1 MTVIWCMVPE
11 IWIATN
17 RIFCHFVPFFPLL
30 PSNKPKNQNFEK
42 LKETPRYIIILHM
55 YTVNDNH
62 MMYSSWDMERHGQNF
77 LSFWTIFCPF
87 TSLKTW
93 KIKVL
98 KKWKKSLEVLS
109 FYTSVPTIMI
119 ICYTVPEMW
128 CVTDVIIFSFW
139 ANFCPFT
146 PNLPKKWTLKK
157 KKKKKPPGDIILLK
171 YTKNHD
177 HMVYCSWDMVCD
189 GCNYFS
195 FWAIFCPFTPL
206 TAKKKSK
213 FQKKWKKCLDI
224 SSFCT
229 NVPKIMIRWC
239 TVPEIWC
246 VTDRRTDRWKK

>member
-30 PSNKPKNQNFEK
+30 PPNKPKNQNFEK

-146 PNLPKKWTLKK
+146 PNLPKKWKLKK
-157 KKKKKPPGDIILLK
+157 KKR
-171 YTKNHD
+171 KNHREI
-177 HMVYCSWDMVCD
+177 
-189 GCNYFS
+189 S
-195 FWAIFCPFTPL
+195 FY
-206 TAKKKSK
+206 
-213 FQKKWKKCLDI
+213 
-224 SSFCT
+224 SSI
-229 NVPKIMIRWC
+229 PKIMIIWY

-246 VTDRRTDRWKK
+246 VTDVIIFHFELFFALLPP

>member
-11 IWIATN
+11 IRIATN

-30 PSNKPKNQNFEK
+30 PPNKPKNQNFEK

-146 PNLPKKWTLKK
+146 PNLPKKWKLKK
-157 KKKKKPPGDIILLK
+157 KKR
-171 YTKNHD
+171 KNHREI
-177 HMVYCSWDMVCD
+177 
-189 GCNYFS
+189 S
-195 FWAIFCPFTPL
+195 FY
-206 TAKKKSK
+206 
-213 FQKKWKKCLDI
+213 
-224 SSFCT
+224 SSI
-229 NVPKIMIRWC
+229 PKIMIIWY

-246 VTDRRTDRWKK
+246 VTDVIIFHFELFFALLPP